1 MKKIEAFKE
10 VTLVKA
16 DIVKEAFPIYHDAQ
30 KLAEVVMKTV

>member
-16 DIVKEAFPIYHDAQ
+16 DIVKEAFPIYQ
-30 KLAEVVMKTV
+30 